1 MNREERER
9 LGDTLKPPPL
19 LWTPQFQNKPDDGTY
34 CQLVFVVHIPNQ
46 GDVYWCNFRGREA
59 MVVQYTDRPRHQSVL
74 YTPDAYDDKSALG
87 PERAREQLD
96 LFKKTYMWYS
106 LGFRLAKVRK
116 LYTGKY

>member
-19 LWTPQFQNKPDDGTY
+19 LWKPQFQNKPDDRTFGT
-34 CQLVFVVHIPNQ
+34 LEFLVHIPDQ
-46 GDVYWCNFRGREA
+46 GDVYWCIFRGLEA
-59 MVVQYTDRPRHQSVL
+59 MVVQYRDEARRQSVL
-74 YTPDAYDDKSALG
+74 YTPDAYDDKTDQG
-87 PERAREQLD
+87 PERARAQRDML
-96 LFKKTYMWYS
+96 KKTYTWYG